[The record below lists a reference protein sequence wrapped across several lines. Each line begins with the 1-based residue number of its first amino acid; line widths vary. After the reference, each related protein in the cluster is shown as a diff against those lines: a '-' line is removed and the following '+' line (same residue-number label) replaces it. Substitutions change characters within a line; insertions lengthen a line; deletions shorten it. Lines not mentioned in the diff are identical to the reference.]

1 MKIHCQQL
9 QWIHLCQKFSQ
20 VYLPLCQ
27 YTFQISKKFSLMLE
41 ASSWI
46 IQFKDTKDAN
56 YKIAGLIQLWCTS
69 IFEFNKALTKTFDRI
84 VLGTVLMVR
93 CSYSTAAA
101 TTLALVM
108 QQLQHCTS
116 YAVAI
121 ALHQAPIR
129 DFIIATTQ
137 INIYIYIYI
146 LPPSQQH
153 INILFSHQKDTILL
167 ICINCLLKKYKVPLK
182 IKRTL
187 TITNFELQQNSINN
201 EFHNYNLQ
209 APKYLKKKKKI
220 HKL

>member
-20 VYLPLCQ
+20 IYLPLCQ

-56 YKIAGLIQLWCTS
+56 CKIAGLIQLWCTS

-108 QQLQHCTS
+108 QQIQHCTS

-146 LPPSQQH
+146 YSSSKP
-153 INILFSHQKDTILL
+153 IAHQYTIL
-167 ICINCLLKKYKVPLK
+167 PS
-182 IKRTL
+182 KRYYS
-187 TITNFELQQNSINN
+187 TNL
-201 EFHNYNLQ
+201 
-209 APKYLKKKKKI
+209 
-220 HKL
+220 HKLFVKKVQSSIKDKKNSDHYKL